1 VLVVLELMA
10 VDWLQAV
17 AIQYF
22 LLLPQLVAVADMVVI
37 HQAKKEQT
45 AVLVVVAIMLPQVHQ
60 PTAQLIKVLQAVQ
73 ALAQSSLITQ
83 AVAAVQVK

>member
-22 LLLPQLVAVADMVVI
+22 LLLPRQAAEVVMAVIRQD
-37 HQAKKEQT
+37 KKVPT
-45 AVLVVVAIMLPQVHQ
+45 AVLVVVAITLPQVHQ

-73 ALAQSSLITQ
+73 VSAQSSLITQ
-83 AVAAVQVK
+83 AEVAARVK